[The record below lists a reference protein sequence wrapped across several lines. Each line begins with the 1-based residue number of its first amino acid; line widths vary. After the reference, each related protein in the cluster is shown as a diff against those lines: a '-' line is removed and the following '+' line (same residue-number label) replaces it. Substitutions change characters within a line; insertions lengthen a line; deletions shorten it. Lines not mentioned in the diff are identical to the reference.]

1 MAQDTGQVPNS
12 GREVRNADSLRH
24 HTLRIRTQLT

>member
-1 MAQDTGQVPNS
+1 MAQDTGQVPS
-12 GREVRNADSLRH
+12 KGREVRDADFLRH